1 MKLYTLNGTCAL
13 APNIAVAW
21 ADAPIEVINLE
32 RGDHKGEAYL
42 AINPRGQVPALV
54 FDDGDVLTEATAI
67 LGYIREAHG
76 GDPDYAR
83 DKPAGRKEAEAL
95 SYLSSEVHAAFK
107 GHFTPSAYANT
118 PQSEKTV
125 RHMTYDRLDTHFRF
139 LNDWMARTD
148 GPWLLGARSYADA
161 YLYIVMRWIE
171 RTPLQLSNYPNL
183 ETHQRAMEQDACVLL
198 ALERQGMTPAMRV
211 NASDG

>member
-1 MKLYTLNGTCAL
+1 MNLYTMNGTCAL

-42 AINPRGQVPALV
+42 AINPHGQVPALV
-54 FDDGDVLTEATAI
+54 FDDDDVLTEATAI

-76 GDPDYAR
+76 DDPDYAR
-83 DKPAGRKEAEAL
+83 DRPAGRKEAEAL

-139 LNDWMARTD
+139 LNDWMGRTD
-148 GPWLLGARSYADA
+148 GPWLLAARSYADA

-183 ETHQRAMEQDACVLL
+183 ETHQREMEQDAGVLV
-198 ALERQGMTPAMRV
+198 ALERQGMTPAMRDT
-211 NASDG
+211 AADG